1 MDIEAEKNRV
11 RGLPCW
17 QGSVDVEPLSGGLS
31 NLNFVVTSGG
41 KRFVVR
47 IVGGDVPVHCVM
59 RFNELTGLK
68 AAHAVGLTPGL
79 VYNEPGIMVLDFLEG
94 KTFEPEDVCNTDN
107 LMRIVHAVRK
117 LHEEAKHHI
126 AGPCLAFWVF
136 KLLRNNAKILH
147 DGNSRMV
154 PNLDHYMAI
163 NDELESVVGAV
174 ELTFCHSDLLP
185 ANFIDTGDKIWLID
199 WEHSGYGSR
208 LFDLANIAS
217 NAELPEE
224 AERQML
230 ESYYGESVDDQRWR
244 RFKAFRAASH
254 LREAMWSMVSEI
266 HLDLDVD
273 YVAYTRENL
282 DAFEVAYE
290 DFKKL

>member
-1 MDIEAEKNRV
+1 MDIEVEKNRV
-11 RGLPCW
+11 RALPCW

-31 NLNFVVTSGG
+31 NLNFVVTDGA

-47 IVGGDVPVHCVM
+47 MVGGDVPVHCVM
-59 RFNELTGLK
+59 RFNELAGLK

-107 LMRIVHAVRK
+107 LMRIVPAVRK

-136 KLLRNNAKILH
+136 KLLRNNARILH

-154 PNLDHYMAI
+154 PELDHYMSI

-230 ESYYGESVDDQRWR
+230 AAYYGESVDDQRWR